1 MPRGMGHLLSSSP
14 LTAGILYQSL
24 SLTKHAI
31 SFVRSLLSP
40 LDDALLGSNP
50 SNTWRAST
58 GRLLPEPTDHLRAD
72 PPAIDVAP

>member
-1 MPRGMGHLLSSSP
+1 MGHLLSSSP

-24 SLTKHAI
+24 RLTKHAI
-31 SFVRSLLSP
+31 GFVRSLLPP
-40 LDDALLGSNP
+40 LDDALVGNKP

-72 PPAIDVAP
+72 PLAIDVAP